1 GHSSVGSKFCT
12 NTTEPGCL
20 LQHDSESLDRCI
32 QTALADLYPPFQATS
47 PTVLCQVLSVVESCY
62 RGDGLRYL
70 IHFLLPAKQLLQT
83 VQQDACL
90 AFGGLL
96 FRHEGWPLCIH
107 EKIVVQL
114 CPLDPHLLQPGD
126 FYLLVAPPAASCR
139 VACPDVEQQEVT
151 VAALR
156 SLFTMAWLD
165 SVNRDREQR
174 GGARLERCL
183 LSAHGDVF
191 RVPWEDLVY
200 PQFISRG
207 RINPRADEK
216 TSVQNGDTNSCSQD
230 VEVLPCR
237 TSQPAASS
245 EGEDSEGEYVE
256 LSELPLPRFSPQKGS
271 LTQSISLQNRGRNSS
286 QICNFG
292 SEMKPENESGSQT
305 CSHLILLQDAE
316 TEGGGPC
323 SPFTPPT
330 RCGPILNVTAPR
342 CSASCSSTP
351 PPCGTYLRLR
361 TARRRVPVLTSL
373 PVLHRKETLALGLT
387 VLVDSCRAPP
397 APVLLSALRSLQV
410 SLSVMCCSVLQVE
423 VLSSWKCL
431 QKHVELQQLPS
442 DLGGSFPFSQS
453 SWIAFRTVSLHAA
466 APHSYL
472 TLSRNTPLPAVAM
485 VTQDEAL
492 MRSILQD
499 ARLVQL
505 QQEGG
510 ASLSWLRRE
519 EAGGASDQQREAVR
533 AVSALYDQVDE
544 LLHHLVTLS
553 NSRTQELKYRTNTKK
568 CLIHNMQVNRLKL
581 KSNKRDEDHNMFNL
595 S

>member
-1 GHSSVGSKFCT
+1 MKPSLITSICSS
-12 NTTEPGCL
+12 
-20 LQHDSESLDRCI
+20 QDSESLDRCI

-126 FYLLVAPPAASCR
+126 FYLLVAPPAASPISR
-139 VACPDVEQQEVT
+139 ARGSQEVT

-286 QICNFG
+286 QICA
-292 SEMKPENESGSQT
+292 QT
-305 CSHLILLQDAE
+305 LRKTGCVDLEDQ
-316 TEGGGPC
+316 
-323 SPFTPPT
+323 
-330 RCGPILNVTAPR
+330 RCTHDVGIP
-342 CSASCSSTP
+342 
-351 PPCGTYLRLR
+351 
-361 TARRRVPVLTSL
+361 
-373 PVLHRKETLALGLT
+373 HH
-387 VLVDSCRAPP
+387 
-397 APVLLSALRSLQV
+397 V
-410 SLSVMCCSVLQVE
+410 SLAFQLHLCLASSAFQVHQ
-423 VLSSWKCL
+423 CF
-431 QKHVELQQLPS
+431 
-442 DLGGSFPFSQS
+442 SF
-453 SWIAFRTVSLHAA
+453 I
-466 APHSYL
+466 
-472 TLSRNTPLPAVAM
+472 N
-485 VTQDEAL
+485 
-492 MRSILQD
+492 
-499 ARLVQL
+499 
-505 QQEGG
+505 
-510 ASLSWLRRE
+510 
-519 EAGGASDQQREAVR
+519 
-533 AVSALYDQVDE
+533 VSALSVSH
-544 LLHHLVTLS
+544 LHQSFSFISVPGSSVFQLHQCFSFISLSTSPGFQLNQSFSFISVSPSSVCQPHQFFNFISVSALVFQL
-553 NSRTQELKYRTNTKK
+553 Q
-568 CLIHNMQVNRLKL
+568 
-581 KSNKRDEDHNMFNL
+581 
-595 S
+595 